1 MPGGVASGSGAGTA
15 SAQLLKLL
23 SPRSSARLAVPQM
36 RYLGR
41 IFAVF
46 RWAGGIGI
54 VALVAV
60 LLPPKHPYWL
70 AVLILWVAAYNG
82 PLTLALNR
90 ADNASIQ
97 GIVRIAAI
105 IDMIS
110 YFALLA
116 IFVGNP
122 PGALIAVYPAILIES
137 IAFDGAIGA
146 VYGVFIFI
154 VGFAALELVQ
164 QRISGIDVILWGC
177 VMVIVATSMTILC
190 QVMLGAGVSQVP
202 KPSGS
207 VPDDARIGVLSSGPR
222 LSAREHEV
230 LRLVADG
237 YSNAMIASRLHLSE
251 NTVKGHME
259 ALLSRLN
266 ARNRAE
272 AVAAA
277 GRLDL
282 L

>member
-1 MPGGVASGSGAGTA
+1 MPAGVATEGGGGNA
-15 SAQLLKLL
+15 STQLLKLL

-36 RYLGR
+36 RYLER
-41 IFAVF
+41 IFTVF
-46 RWAGGIGI
+46 RWAGGISI

-122 PGALIAVYPAILIES
+122 PGALIAVYPAVLIES
-137 IAFDGAIGA
+137 ISFDGAIGA

-154 VGFAALELVQ
+154 VGFTGLELVQ
-164 QRISGIDVILWGC
+164 QRFSGVDLILWGC
-177 VMVIVATSMTILC
+177 VMVIIATSLTILC
-190 QVMLGAGVSQVP
+190 QVMLGAGIAQVS
-202 KPSGS
+202 KPSETE
-207 VPDDARIGVLSSGPR
+207 PANTRIAVLSSGPR
-222 LSAREHEV
+222 LSAREREV
-230 LRLVADG
+230 LKLVADG

-251 NTVKGHME
+251 NTVKGHVE

>member
-1 MPGGVASGSGAGTA
+1 M
-15 SAQLLKLL
+15 
-23 SPRSSARLAVPQM
+23 
-36 RYLGR
+36 
-41 IFAVF
+41 
-46 RWAGGIGI
+46 

-60 LLPPKHPYWL
+60 LLPPKHAYWL
-70 AVLILWVAAYNG
+70 ALLILWVAAYNG

-90 ADNASIQ
+90 ADNASIH
-97 GIVRIAAI
+97 GIVRIGAV

-110 YFALLA
+110 YLALLA

-122 PGALIAVYPAILIES
+122 PGMLIAVYPAVLIES
-137 IAFDGAIGA
+137 ISFDGTIGA
-146 VYGVFIFI
+146 IYGVAIFI
-154 VGFAALELVQ
+154 LGFAGIELAQ
-164 QRISGIDVILWGC
+164 QHFSATDVVLWSC
-177 VMVIVATSMTILC
+177 VMVIIATSMTIVS
-190 QVMLGAGVSQVP
+190 QVMLGVGVLQVP
-202 KPSGS
+202 KPSPS
-207 VPDDARIGVLSSGPR
+207 VAEVTRIGVVSGVPR

-237 YSNAMIASRLHLSE
+237 YSNAMIASKLHLSE
-251 NTVKGHME
+251 NTIKGHME
-259 ALLSRLN
+259 AVLSRLN

>member
-90 ADNASIQ
+90 ADRPGFQREVPRGCEVDHA
-97 GIVRIAAI
+97 GCHG
-105 IDMIS
+105 
-110 YFALLA
+110 
-116 IFVGNP
+116 VGK
-122 PGALIAVYPAILIES
+122 
-137 IAFDGAIGA
+137 
-146 VYGVFIFI
+146 
-154 VGFAALELVQ
+154 
-164 QRISGIDVILWGC
+164 RC
-177 VMVIVATSMTILC
+177 ATIR
-190 QVMLGAGVSQVP
+190 G
-202 KPSGS
+202 
-207 VPDDARIGVLSSGPR
+207 
-222 LSAREHEV
+222 
-230 LRLVADG
+230 
-237 YSNAMIASRLHLSE
+237 
-251 NTVKGHME
+251 
-259 ALLSRLN
+259 
-266 ARNRAE
+266 
-272 AVAAA
+272 
-277 GRLDL
+277 
-282 L
+282 